1 MVETFSLKNDAG
13 FVNVS
18 YDAQE
23 MAQMPLLIFVG
34 KMDIESVEVLEALL
48 TEFCGGFVL
57 VSHDRQFVSHVSDR
71 IYTLD
76 VGRLGQ
82 I

>member
-1 MVETFSLKNDAG
+1 ML
-13 FVNVS
+13 
-18 YDAQE
+18 YDAYE
-23 MAQMPLLIFVG
+23 MAQMPLLMCVG

-48 TEFCGGFVL
+48 AEFCGGFVM

-76 VGRLGQ
+76 DGHLIQV
-82 I
+82 